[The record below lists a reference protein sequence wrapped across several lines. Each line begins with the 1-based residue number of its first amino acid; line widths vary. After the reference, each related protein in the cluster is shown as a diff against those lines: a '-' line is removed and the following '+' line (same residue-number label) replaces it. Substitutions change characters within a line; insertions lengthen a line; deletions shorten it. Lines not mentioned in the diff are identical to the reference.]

1 MSELQK
7 WAETPNDKLYEYAKG
22 WAKRFKTRHL
32 RGFQAH
38 YDKLMAKTINEVE
51 YKGLSNM
58 WWCATWAISIR
69 EFGE

>member
-22 WAKRFKTRHL
+22 WAKRFKTKSL
-32 RGFQAH
+32 RGFQVH
-38 YDKLMAKTINEVE
+38 YDNLMAKTINETE

-58 WWCATWAISIR
+58 WQCATWAISIR